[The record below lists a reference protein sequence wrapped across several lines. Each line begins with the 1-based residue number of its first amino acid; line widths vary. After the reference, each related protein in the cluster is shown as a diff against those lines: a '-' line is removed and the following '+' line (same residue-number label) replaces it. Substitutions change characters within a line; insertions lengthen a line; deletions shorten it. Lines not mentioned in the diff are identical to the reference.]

1 MNMKLSFLKTFA
13 CGAIIAAMATSCT
26 DSLPHKVDFYHWK
39 TTYEVGNIAKE
50 YMDKLQSE
58 TIYLHVFDVV
68 KRNGEIIPE
77 GKIVPF
83 ERDTTITQNYVP
95 TIFITH
101 SVFGNYNDDYAML
114 ADRILMLVSNIFY
127 RNGLGQCYD
136 EVQIDYDWTKM
147 TKDNYFKFL
156 QILSEKAGSYEK
168 PIKITCTIRLHQIKD
183 VKEMGVPPV
192 AKGYLMCY
200 ATSNPTDGM
209 DSNSILDIELL
220 KNYTQHLEAYPLEL
234 AYALPLYSWGVVTNH
249 MGKTKLING
258 LSSADMSTDAFKKIG
273 ENKYEVVDDGFVH
286 NLYLNK
292 GFTVEIEE
300 ITPKLL
306 DKAKSYLDEKL
317 KTNYH
322 IVYFQMSDGFL
333 KRFTID
339 DLK

>member
-1 MNMKLSFLKTFA
+1 MKLSHFKLFA
-13 CGAIIAAMATSCT
+13 CGVLVAAMATSCT
-26 DSLPHKVDFYHWK
+26 EKLPHKIDFYHWK
-39 TTYEVGNIAKE
+39 TTYEVGTIAKD
-50 YMDKLQSE
+50 YMSKLQSE

-83 ERDTTITQNYVP
+83 ERDSTLEQNIVP

-101 SVFGNYNDDYAML
+101 SVFGNYNDDYEML
-114 ADRILMLVSNIFY
+114 ANRILMLTNNIFY
-127 RNGLGQCYD
+127 RNGYTANDFD
-136 EVQIDYDWTKM
+136 ELQIDYDWTKM

-156 QILSEKAGSYEK
+156 QILSEKAASRDV
-168 PIKITCTIRLHQIKD
+168 PVKITCTIRLHQIKD

-200 ATSNPTDGM
+200 ATTNPTDGM

-234 AYALPLYSWGVVTNH
+234 DYALPLFSWGVVTNH
-249 MGKTKLING
+249 LGKTKLING
-258 LSSADMSTDAFKKIG
+258 LSTADMSTDAFKKIG
-273 ENKYEVVDDGFVH
+273 ENKYEVVEDGFVH

-292 GFTVEIEE
+292 GFTIEIEE

-306 DKAKSYLDEKL
+306 GKAKAYLDEKL

>member
-1 MNMKLSFLKTFA
+1 MKLSHFKQFA
-13 CGAIIAAMATSCT
+13 CGVLFAAVATSCT
-26 DSLPHKVDFYHWK
+26 NSLPHKVDFYHWK
-39 TTYEVGNIAKE
+39 TTYEVGSIAKE

-58 TIYLHVFDVV
+58 TIYLHVFDIV

-77 GKIVPF
+77 GKLVPF
-83 ERDTTITQNYVP
+83 EHDSTLTQNFVP
-95 TIFITH
+95 TIFVTH
-101 SVFGNYNDDYAML
+101 SVFGNYNDDYEVL
-114 ADRILMLVSNIFY
+114 ASRILSLTNNIFFY
-127 RNGLGQCYD
+127 NQLGSYN
-136 EVQIDYDWTKM
+136 ELQIDYDWTQM
-147 TKDNYFKFL
+147 TRDNYFKFL
-156 QILSEKAGSYEK
+156 RILAEKAEK
-168 PIKITCTIRLHQIKD
+168 FNGNNEPIKISCTIRLHQIKD

-192 AKGYLMCY
+192 SKGYLMCY

-209 DSNSILDIELL
+209 NSNSILDIELL
-220 KNYTQHLEAYPLEL
+220 KNYTEHLEAYPLEL
-234 AYALPLYSWGVVTNH
+234 DYALPLFSWGVVTNH
-249 MGKTKLING
+249 LGKTKLING
-258 LSSADMSTDAFKKIG
+258 LSTADMSTDAFKKIG

-306 DKAKSYLDEKL
+306 GKAKSYLDEKL
-317 KTNYH
+317 KGNYH